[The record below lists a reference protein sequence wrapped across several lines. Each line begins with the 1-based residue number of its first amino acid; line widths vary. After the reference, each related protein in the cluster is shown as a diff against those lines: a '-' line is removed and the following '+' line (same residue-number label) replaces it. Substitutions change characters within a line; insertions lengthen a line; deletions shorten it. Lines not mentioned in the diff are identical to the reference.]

1 MAESEPTQPL
11 EGIRVVEVSM
21 WAFVPS
27 AGAGLA
33 DLGANVVKVEA
44 PRGEPIRGLTMAG
57 IKPGTNGLTF
67 MWEIF
72 NRGKRSV
79 AIDLRHSTGQK
90 ILYDLVRKPDVFL
103 VSLLP
108 DARQ

>member
-1 MAESEPTQPL
+1 MAVSEPTQPL

-27 AGAGLA
+27 AGALLA
-33 DLGANVVKVEA
+33 DFGANVVKIE
-44 PRGEPIRGLTMAG
+44 PPQGDPIRGLTMAG
-57 IKPGTNGLTF
+57 ITPGTNGLTF

-79 AIDLRHSTGQK
+79 AIDLRHRTGQK
-90 ILYDLVRKPDVFL
+90 ILYDLVRQADVFL
-103 VSLLP
+103 
-108 DARQ
+108 